1 MNAEK
6 TVENKQVKAP
16 PLKARFTLEELKL
29 ELSKIEWPERKKVI
43 QSTNTVLVILVAFIV
58 LVGFVDFGFSKLIG
72 LLQTLR

>member
-6 TVENKQVKAP
+6 LVENKQVKAP